1 MSVKTEIYSHF
12 EELVQLRRWFHKHPE
27 LGFHEFKTSKKIAE
41 YLTNLGFE
49 VETGVAKTGVVA
61 VMQGA
66 GDGTTLLMRS
76 DMDALP
82 LNEDS
87 DLPFKSV
94 NIGIMHACGHDAHM
108 AMLLIAAKILKN
120 HSDRINGSIKF
131 VFQPNEEEAGAE
143 NMVEDGV
150 MENPHVDAAIGAHI
164 WTPLPTGTIGVVSGP
179 VMASSFYFKLKIIGK
194 GGHGGSPH
202 MAVDPILCAS
212 HIVQAVQ
219 AIQTREISAMEP
231 TVITFGKIHGGTF
244 NIVIPS
250 EVELEGSI
258 RCLYERDAE
267 VRDRF
272 REVVGSICE
281 AHKADYDLDF
291 MCGNKL
297 LNNDPEITALVKKI
311 AGEVVGTENIV
322 GEEMR
327 TMIGEDFAEFS
338 LRVPSCFFFIG
349 TGNSEKGTNF
359 PHHSPH
365 FMIDDDSLPIGVEMH
380 VRTAL
385 EYFRKNV

>member
-311 AGEVVGTENIV
+311 AGEVVGTKNIV

-349 TGNSEKGTNF
+349 TGNPEKGTNF